1 MKKLSFCFALLLAA
15 AAVQAQFN
23 GALII
28 GPQSSAVS
36 PAFAYYTPDTVLRS
50 STQKGGIRLGILTHI
65 PLSSRLQV
73 QTGIIYSAKGSKEQQ
88 VFDENSTGLKTATT
102 TLSVNYIDA
111 PINLLLKLPLKG
123 KTKFLLGAGPQL
135 SLFYTGNYT
144 HSLIDVDG
152 KFREIKNEDLPV
164 GKGDGQFRTLY
175 ASANALAGLEFG
187 RVFITANYAKGL
199 GAFYQKGSED
209 FTLTTMGATLGI
221 HLGKQQKTELVV
233 KDKDSD
239 GVPDNEDAC
248 PNEAGSAITKGCPDV
263 DGDGIAD
270 KEDKCASVAG
280 LAKYGGC
287 PIPDGDG
294 DGMNDEVDRCPT
306 VAGLAKY
313 GGCPMP
319 DKDGDGIADEEDA
332 CPDKVGT
339 ASNKGC
345 PQVTEKEKEKVKFAA
360 TRLQFDYQSAN
371 ISVSSYAALDEVV
384 AVLKE
389 YSQAKITIEGHT
401 SGAANEGN
409 LKLSQQRADAVKKY
423 LVSKGI
429 EAERLTAVGYGAT
442 QPIVP
447 DIASPQNRRVD
458 IKLSE

>member
-1 MKKLSFCFALLLAA
+1 MKKLSFCFSLLLCA

-28 GPQSSAVS
+28 GPQASSVS
-36 PAFAYYTPDTVLRS
+36 PAFAYYSPDTVLRTG
-50 STQKGGIRLGILTHI
+50 TQKGGIRLGILTHI
-65 PLSSRLQV
+65 PLSNRLQI

-88 VFDENSTGLKTATT
+88 VFDENVSDVKTATT
-102 TLSVNYIDA
+102 TLNVNYIDA
-111 PINLLLKLPLKG
+111 PVNLLLKLPLKG
-123 KTKFLLGAGPQL
+123 KTNFLLGAGPQL

-144 HSLIDVDG
+144 HSLIDREG

-164 GKGDGQFRTLY
+164 GKGNGQFRTVY
-175 ASANALAGLEFG
+175 ASANALAGIEVG
-187 RVFITANYAKGL
+187 RVFITANYAKGI

-221 HLGKQQKTELVV
+221 HLGKPQKREPVV
-233 KDKDSD
+233 KDGDGD
-239 GVPDNEDAC
+239 GVPDSEDAC
-248 PNEAGSAITKGCPDV
+248 PKEAGSAITKGCPDT

-270 KEDKCASVAG
+270 GEDKCAAVAG

-294 DGMNDEVDRCPT
+294 DGINDEADRCPN

-319 DKDGDGIADEEDA
+319 DKDSDGIADEEDA
-332 CPDKVGT
+332 CPDKAGT
-339 ASNKGC
+339 ANNKGC
-345 PQVTEKEKEKVKFAA
+345 PQVTEKEKEIVKFAA

-371 ISVSSYAALDEVV
+371 ITAASYGALDEVV
-384 AVLKE
+384 AILKE
-389 YSQAKITIEGHT
+389 YNQTKITIEGHT

-409 LKLSQQRADAVKKY
+409 LKLSQQRAQAVKNY

-429 EAERLTAVGYGAT
+429 ATDRLTAVGYGST
-442 QPIVP
+442 QPIVQ
-447 DIASPQNRRVD
+447 DSSNPQNRRVE